1 MNEKSKE
8 KEDLKKK
15 VKNFWTQF
23 KKNWLWVNIGAYG
36 SSLIIF
42 WPLFFIGVI
51 DLLILLIIT
60 IGHPLF
66 ILIAYYGRVPKYEK
80 IIGKIMLVGCG
91 GFGLG
96 GFLWLFLSAILIGS
110 EWGPL
115 STLPP
120 LLRGRLNLLLLFSS
134 WGIASYIMY
143 RFGKKRDWK
152 PAY

>member
-1 MNEKSKE
+1 MNEKNKE

-15 VKNFWTQF
+15 VQKFWTQF
-23 KKNWLWVNIGAYG
+23 KKNWLWINIGAYG

-42 WPLFFIGVI
+42 WPLFIIGVI
-51 DLLILLIIT
+51 DLLLMLIIT

-91 GFGLG
+91 GFSLG

-115 STLPP
+115 SGLPP
-120 LLRGRLNLLLLFSS
+120 LLRGRLNLLLLFTS
-134 WGIASYIMY
+134 WGISSYIMY

-152 PAY
+152 PKY